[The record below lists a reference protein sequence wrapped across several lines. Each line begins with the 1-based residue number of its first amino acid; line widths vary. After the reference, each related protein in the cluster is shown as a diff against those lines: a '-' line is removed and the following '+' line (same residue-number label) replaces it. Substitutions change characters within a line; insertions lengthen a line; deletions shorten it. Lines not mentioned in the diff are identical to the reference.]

1 MQRTGR
7 LHWFYWPPLIHLAI
21 CLIALLGYVV
31 PSLQFLGILWSLVTI
46 ADIPVSTVTMGLAFS
61 QHGVLAGVWATV
73 VGTLWWYL
81 LSRASDTVI
90 RRLRAKDTGRPDAC
104 AVTQPNIN
112 LRTE

>member
-46 ADIPVSTVTMGLAFS
+46 ADLPVSMVTMGLGFS

-81 LSRASDTVI
+81 LSRVADTVI
-90 RRLRAKDTGRPDAC
+90 RRLRAKDTSPTDAS
-104 AVTQPNIN
+104 AD
-112 LRTE
+112 RAHDAR

>member
-1 MQRTGR
+1 MKRTGR
-7 LHWFYWPPLIHLAI
+7 LRWFYWPPLIHLAI
-21 CLIALLGYVV
+21 CLIALLGYLV
-31 PSLQFLGILWSLVTI
+31 PSLQFLGILWSLLTI
-46 ADIPVSTVTMGLAFS
+46 ADIPVSMVTMRLAFS